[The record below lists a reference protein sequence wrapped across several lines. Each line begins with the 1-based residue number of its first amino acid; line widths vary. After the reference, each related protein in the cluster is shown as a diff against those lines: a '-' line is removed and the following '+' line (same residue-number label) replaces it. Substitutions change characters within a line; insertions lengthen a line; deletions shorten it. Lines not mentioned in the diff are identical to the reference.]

1 MHQPKFIVRAAGA
14 VTALF
19 LALSAQAQTTLPA
32 PMPAPAPAPAAAP
45 VPTAS
50 GDQNTP
56 APVARQQQAEIS
68 RGDPARWHQ
77 EDATMQARMRTL
89 RKEIAAGLQENL
101 GACRSQPAAERS
113 ACMREARSIYQQEMA
128 NLGRTAGMR

>member
-1 MHQPKFIVRAAGA
+1 MHQPKDILLRAAGA
-14 VTALF
+14 AALA

-32 PMPAPAPAPAAAP
+32 PMPAPAPT
-45 VPTAS
+45 VS

-56 APVARQQQAEIS
+56 APAARQQQAEIA

-77 EDATMQARMRTL
+77 EDASMQARMRTL

-113 ACMREARSIYQQEMA
+113 ACMREARAIYQQEMA
-128 NLGRTAGMR
+128 GLGRAR

>member
-1 MHQPKFIVRAAGA
+1 MHQPQHTVLRAAA
-14 VTALF
+14 AAALF
-19 LALSAQAQTTLPA
+19 LAFQAQAQTTLPP
-32 PMPAPAPAPAAAP
+32 PMPAPAAAP
-45 VPTAS
+45 AAMNQS

-56 APVARQQQAEIS
+56 APVARQQQAEIA

-113 ACMREARSIYQQEMA
+113 ACTREARSIYQQEMA
-128 NLGRTAGMR
+128 NLGRSR

>member
-1 MHQPKFIVRAAGA
+1 MHQPQHTVLRAAA
-14 VTALF
+14 AAALF
-19 LALSAQAQTTLPA
+19 LAFQAQAQTTLPP
-32 PMPAPAPAPAAAP
+32 PMPAPAAATASAPAPMNQ
-45 VPTAS
+45 S

-56 APVARQQQAEIS
+56 APVARQQQAEIA

-77 EDATMQARMRTL
+77 EDVTMQARMRTL

-113 ACMREARSIYQQEMA
+113 ACTREARSIYQQEMA
-128 NLGRTAGMR
+128 NLGRSR